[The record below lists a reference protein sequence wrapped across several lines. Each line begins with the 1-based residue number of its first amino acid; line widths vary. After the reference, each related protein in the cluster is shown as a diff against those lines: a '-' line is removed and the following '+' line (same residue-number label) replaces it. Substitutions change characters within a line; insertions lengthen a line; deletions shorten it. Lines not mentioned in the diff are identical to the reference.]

1 MGCLWEREEWGT
13 VGNKGGWYLGM
24 WEECKNRVG
33 LGKGSVRRR
42 RGSETVPGSDQVQ
55 EGREEGSDRLVG

>member
-1 MGCLWEREEWGT
+1 MR
-13 VGNKGGWYLGM
+13 M
-24 WEECKNRVG
+24 WEEYKNRVG